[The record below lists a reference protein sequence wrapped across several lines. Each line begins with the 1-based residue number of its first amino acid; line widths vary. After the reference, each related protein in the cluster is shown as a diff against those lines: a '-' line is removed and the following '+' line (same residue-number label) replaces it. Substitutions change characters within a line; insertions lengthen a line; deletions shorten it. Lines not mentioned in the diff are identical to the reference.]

1 MLGQERCE
9 RLLSKALC
17 VCSMELEQGS
27 GLPRTISVCLAC
39 CLCTQVVSIS
49 LASCWK
55 HKQKHCI
62 VFLGKARSDPTEEE
76 YLLWAVSWH
85 RFP

>member
-1 MLGQERCE
+1 MPSQERCE
-9 RLLSKALC
+9 RSLSKARC
-17 VCSMELEQGS
+17 VCSTELEQGS
-27 GLPRTISVCLAC
+27 GLARMISVCLARR
-39 CLCTQVVSIS
+39 LCMQVASIS

-55 HKQKHCI
+55 HKQKHCL